1 MKSPSIYT
9 RRERQE
15 EEVLRINYII
25 IIMIK
30 PNETHCFKPL
40 SPTTPT
46 PLLLHVM
53 YLLIKR

>member
-1 MKSPSIYT
+1 MNRHPFT
-9 RRERQE
+9 HGERQE

-25 IIMIK
+25 IIIVIK

-46 PLLLHVM
+46 PLLHVM